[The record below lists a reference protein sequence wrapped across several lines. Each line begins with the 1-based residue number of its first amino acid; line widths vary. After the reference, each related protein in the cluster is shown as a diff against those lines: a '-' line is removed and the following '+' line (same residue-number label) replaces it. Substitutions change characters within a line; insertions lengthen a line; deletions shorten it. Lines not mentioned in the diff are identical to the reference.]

1 MQKRLIDIDLRIE
14 DMDKIGIKIYI
25 LSLNQPGIEAIIDT
39 ERAVDM
45 AKRMNDYCA
54 KQLIDKHPDR
64 LRAFA
69 CVPMQYPHQ
78 AATELERTVKN
89 HGFVGAL
96 INGYTNFGDENTVQY
111 LDEPQV
117 DVFWSK
123 VEELGVPVYLH
134 PRIPMPSQ
142 QRIYKGYEGLFG
154 SAWEFGVE
162 TSTHAVRL
170 MLSGLFDRQEVRT
183 ISWTLRIS
191 AYNTIICCSN
201 FLPVNKQSIYKY
213 LTLVALVSW
222 PMPQQSFCS
231 SFCA

>member
-201 FLPVNKQSIYKY
+201 FLPANKQSIYKY

>member
-1 MQKRLIDIDLRIE
+1 
-14 DMDKIGIKIYI
+14 MDKIGIKIYI

-201 FLPVNKQSIYKY
+201 FLPANKQSIYKY

>member
-25 LSLNQPGIEAIIDT
+25 LSLNQPGSEAIIDT

-201 FLPVNKQSIYKY
+201 FLPANKQSIYKY

>member
-170 MLSGLFDRQEVRT
+170 MLSGLFDRHPGLKIILGHLGEALPF
-183 ISWTLRIS
+183 TLPRVEHR
-191 AYNTIICCSN
+191 
-201 FLPVNKQSIYKY
+201 LRH
-213 LTLVALVSW
+213 
-222 PMPQQSFCS
+222 
-231 SFCA
+231 